1 MTSQTSGAPRCRMAT
16 VAGLVLLAAPLP
28 VAAAPFCVQTEAIP
42 PQCIYFD
49 ARSCNDRA
57 HEMGGTCSVNAEEAH
72 ISVGLGH
79 YCLFTSAQV
88 SACIYP
94 ERDACDAEAKHQHG
108 VCVAA
113 PNATESPAPDPYRDV
128 RPLTVGGD

>member
-1 MTSQTSGAPRCRMAT
+1 MKSQSRGLPRGRMTVIVGLAFLAT
-16 VAGLVLLAAPLP
+16 PQPAT
-28 VAAAPFCVQTEAIP
+28 AAPFCVQTEAIP

-57 HEMGGTCSVNAEEAH
+57 HEMGGTCSVNTAEAH

-79 YCLFTSAQV
+79 YCLFTSAQI

-94 ERDACDAEAKHQHG
+94 ERAACYAEAKHQHG